1 MKELIA
7 LCLKAGKVKVLAA
20 TAALLVVV
28 AFSDWAIGN
37 TVSLAPVYI
46 VPVMLGAI
54 VLGPIEA
61 AALAILGSFLR
72 SLFDTPAS
80 HIEVI
85 LRFVFAFLGYYL
97 SALFVA
103 ALVRNRELEVQHLTK
118 IEREQQLRREAEEQL
133 KILVESS
140 PAAVLTVDGAGA
152 VLAANGAALAL
163 FAIPEGQALQGR
175 SIGDYLPLLA
185 DALRFDSGSE
195 GFRTA
200 AQCQGRN
207 QNGDI
212 FLANIWFSSY
222 VAPEGIRL
230 AAIIVDASEEMR
242 DREEQNLRQLMEGN
256 RIAAAAVSHEVRNL
270 CVAISL
276 ICSSLK
282 EKTTFS
288 QDEDFQGLTSLV
300 QGLETIASLELRAK
314 AQEALEET
322 PLKDVL
328 DNLRIVIEP
337 GWREIGGVVRWRIT
351 ANPMAVVANPHG
363 LLQVFLNLVQ
373 NSLRAVQEC
382 SVRELTVTVTEQE
395 QQSLVSFEDSGPGV
409 ASPECLFEPF
419 QPGADGSGLGL
430 YVARAVVRSYG
441 GDLRFEPA
449 PAGSRFTVELQ
460 AV

>member
-1 MKELIA
+1 
-7 LCLKAGKVKVLAA
+7 
-20 TAALLVVV
+20 
-28 AFSDWAIGN
+28 
-37 TVSLAPVYI
+37 
-46 VPVMLGAI
+46 
-54 VLGPIEA
+54 
-61 AALAILGSFLR
+61 
-72 SLFDTPAS
+72 
-80 HIEVI
+80 
-85 LRFVFAFLGYYL
+85 
-97 SALFVA
+97 
-103 ALVRNRELEVQHLTK
+103 
-118 IEREQQLRREAEEQL
+118 
-133 KILVESS
+133 
-140 PAAVLTVDGAGA
+140 
-152 VLAANGAALAL
+152 
-163 FAIPEGQALQGR
+163 
-175 SIGDYLPLLA
+175 
-185 DALRFDSGSE
+185 
-195 GFRTA
+195 
-200 AQCQGRN
+200 
-207 QNGDI
+207 
-212 FLANIWFSSY
+212 
-222 VAPEGIRL
+222 
-230 AAIIVDASEEMR
+230 MR

-322 PLKDVL
+322 PLKEVL

-337 GWREIGGVVRWRIT
+337 GWREIGGLVRWRIPP
-351 ANPMAVVANPHG
+351 NPPAVVANPHG

-382 SVRELTVTVTEQE
+382 SVRELTVTVTSQE
-395 QQSLVSFEDSGPGV
+395 QKSLVSFEDSGPGV
-409 ASPECLFEPF
+409 AAPECLFEPF

-430 YVARAVVRSYG
+430 YVSRAVVRSYG

>member
-1 MKELIA
+1 
-7 LCLKAGKVKVLAA
+7 V
-20 TAALLVVV
+20 
-28 AFSDWAIGN
+28 
-37 TVSLAPVYI
+37 
-46 VPVMLGAI
+46 
-54 VLGPIEA
+54 
-61 AALAILGSFLR
+61 
-72 SLFDTPAS
+72 
-80 HIEVI
+80 EVI
-85 LRFVFAFLGYYL
+85 LRFVFAFLGYYA

-103 ALVRNRELEVQHLTK
+103 ALVRNRELEVQHLSK

-152 VLAANGAALAL
+152 VLAANGAASAL
-163 FAIPEGQALQGR
+163 FAIPEGQSLQGR

-222 VAPEGIRL
+222 VAPDGIRL

-276 ICSSLK
+276 VCSSLK

-322 PLKDVL
+322 PLKEVL

-337 GWREIGGVVRWRIT
+337 GWREVGGVVRWRVPSNT
-351 ANPMAVVANPHG
+351 SAVVANPHG

-382 SVRELTVTVTEQE
+382 SVRELTITVTAQE
-395 QQSLVSFEDSGPGV
+395 QKSLVSFEDSGPGV